1 MFTNVNYDRGL
12 FTALDETKRKIY
24 ITESISFIFTVKA
37 TKKTARYTPVTYKD
51 PEILSEVEAYLKNN
65 EYNPEVLK
73 SIVIRFG
80 WMDKRLNK
88 LEFIGLEDLVSKIR
102 SKDATPTQIRKL
114 TAICKQLSISLSS
127 IVK

>member
-12 FTALDETKRKIY
+12 FTALDETKRKVY

-37 TKKTARYTPVTYKD
+37 TKKTVRYTPVTYKD

-73 SIVIRFG
+73 SLVIRFG
-80 WMDKRLNK
+80 WMDKCLNK
-88 LEFIGLEDLVSKIR
+88 LEFIGLEDLISKIR